1 MGLVVIYYNPSN
13 YGSETMTDL
22 AYPQTTALYQTENV
36 FNNWASNVATMEA
49 YHARANHTV
58 IDQTNEEDQKR
69 AWDLQKNYQF
79 YLSFLS

>member
-1 MGLVVIYYNPSN
+1 
-13 YGSETMTDL
+13 MTDL

-58 IDQTNEEDQKR
+58 VDQTNVENQKEN
-69 AWDLQKNYQF
+69 WDLQKN
-79 YLSFLS
+79 

>member
-1 MGLVVIYYNPSN
+1 MGLVVIYYKPSN

-58 IDQTNEEDQKR
+58 VDQTNVENQKEN
-69 AWDLQKNYQF
+69 WDLQKN
-79 YLSFLS
+79 